1 MCVEGGEFDEAEPV
15 KEMMVSEGEG
25 EGIGL
30 GGVEKNRWRDARLQL
45 TMYMRTHYTSELAE
59 AGGG

>member
-1 MCVEGGEFDEAEPV
+1 MEGGELDEAEPV

-30 GGVEKNRWRDARLQL
+30 GGVEK
-45 TMYMRTHYTSELAE
+45 
-59 AGGG
+59 GGDGREWL